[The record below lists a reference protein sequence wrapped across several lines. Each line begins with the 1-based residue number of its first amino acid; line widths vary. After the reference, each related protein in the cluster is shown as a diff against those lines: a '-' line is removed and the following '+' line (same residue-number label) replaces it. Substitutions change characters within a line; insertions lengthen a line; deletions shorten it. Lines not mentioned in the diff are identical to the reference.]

1 MYDPRRKFVTDYSKT
16 LHLPETEFPMRG
28 NLPKKEPGFVE
39 FWQQNHLYE
48 KRIEKRK
55 KEGAPTFVLHDGPP
69 YANGKIHI
77 GHALNKTLKDI
88 IVRYHHMAGN
98 ETIYVP
104 GWDTHG
110 LPIEYA
116 VLKDSGED
124 RANMTPLE
132 LRKKCLAYAKKW
144 IEIQKEDFIRMG
156 VVGDFA
162 HRYVTFDPHLEAKE
176 LEVFG
181 EMANKGYI
189 YKGKK
194 AVYWCTHCETA
205 LAEAEIEYKDRKSPS
220 IYVKYPMIDVHGL
233 QPEGVDP
240 SKVFAVI
247 WTTTPWT
254 IPASCYISVNPKF
267 TYVWVHNKA
276 ADEYYLMNKEL
287 APASLSDCKVED
299 YEFVGREMLGS
310 ELDLA
315 KFEHPLAHF
324 APETYGDRTIYVLEG
339 NHVTLDAGTG
349 CVHTAPGHGVDDFE
363 VYKTY
368 ENAGK
373 LHQPIVCPVDE
384 KGHMTAEAGEFLVGK
399 TIWEAEGPVISTLAH
414 EGRLLGKKSLHH
426 QYAHCWR
433 CKQPVIYRA
442 TDQWFASINDFRD
455 KALKAVDD
463 TRFIPSWGHDR
474 LYNMIRDR
482 QDWCISRQRS
492 WGVPIPAFY
501 CDDCGKW
508 IITPETMKKV
518 EEIVEK
524 EGTDAWWAHS
534 AEELLPEGFKCPHCG
549 GTHFHKEKDIM
560 DVWFDSGSTWNGVL
574 RYPHEESW
582 KDMSYPCDLYLE
594 GSDQHRGWFHSSL
607 LTSVAVNGHA
617 PYKAVLTH
625 GFTMD
630 GEGRKMSKSVGN
642 VVAPQDVI
650 NKYGADVMRLW
661 ISSVDYQGDVRLSDK
676 IVKSM
681 SDVYRKIRNTF
692 RYLLGNLS
700 DFDPKTD
707 SVAYADMEELDRW
720 ALLRMEQVKETV
732 LKAYDDY
739 EFHVMY
745 HAVHNFCTVDLS
757 AIYLDI
763 LKDRL
768 YTEKA
773 DSKLR
778 RSAQTAMYEILTT
791 LVRLVAPVLCFTSEE
806 VWQAL
811 PNKEE
816 REWSVHM
823 SDMPKVN
830 EAYLDKALDEKWKKR
845 LAVRSVAM
853 KALEEARQA
862 KVIGHPLDAEVI
874 VYADG
879 EAYDIVKAME
889 KELADFLLVS
899 QTHIVSGT
907 AAAPENAASNEEGT
921 VKASVAVCTL
931 AKCERCW
938 KRSADVD
945 ADPKHPGVCAR
956 CAHVLTEMGE

>member
-1 MYDPRRKFVTDYSKT
+1 MDYSKT

-98 ETIYVP
+98 EAIYVP

-144 IEIQKEDFIRMG
+144 IKIQKEDFIRMG

-299 YEFVGREMLGS
+299 YEFVGREMVGS

-862 KVIGHPLDAEVI
+862 KVIGHPLDAEVT

-907 AAAPENAASNEEGT
+907 AEAPENAASNEEGT

>member
-1 MYDPRRKFVTDYSKT
+1 MDYSKT

-132 LRKKCLAYAKKW
+132 LRRKCLAYAKKW

-373 LHQPIVCPVDE
+373 LHQPIICPVDE
-384 KGHMTAEAGEFLVGK
+384 KGHMTAEASEFLVGK
-399 TIWEAEGPVISTLAH
+399 TIWDAEGPVISTLAH

-862 KVIGHPLDAEVI
+862 KVIGHPLDAEVT

-907 AAAPENAASNEEGT
+907 ATAPENAASNEEGT

>member
-1 MYDPRRKFVTDYSKT
+1 MDYSKT

-98 ETIYVP
+98 EAIYVP

-132 LRKKCLAYAKKW
+132 LRRKCLAYAKKW

-720 ALLRMEQVKETV
+720 ALLRMEQVKEIV

-862 KVIGHPLDAEVI
+862 KVIGHPLDAEVT

-907 AAAPENAASNEEGT
+907 AEAPENAASNEEGT

>member
-1 MYDPRRKFVTDYSKT
+1 MDYSKT

-98 ETIYVP
+98 EAIYVP

-299 YEFVGREMLGS
+299 YEFVGREILGS

-455 KALKAVDD
+455 EALKAVDD

-830 EAYLDKALDEKWKKR
+830 EAYLDKELDEKWKKR

-862 KVIGHPLDAEVI
+862 KVIGHPLDAEVT

>member
-1 MYDPRRKFVTDYSKT
+1 MDYSKT

-98 ETIYVP
+98 EAIYVP

-830 EAYLDKALDEKWKKR
+830 EAYFDKELDEKWKKR

-862 KVIGHPLDAEVI
+862 KVIGHPLDAEVT

-907 AAAPENAASNEEGT
+907 ATAPENAASNEEGT

>member
-1 MYDPRRKFVTDYSKT
+1 MDYSKT

-132 LRKKCLAYAKKW
+132 LRRKCLAYAKKW

-373 LHQPIVCPVDE
+373 LHQPIICPVDE

-399 TIWEAEGPVISTLAH
+399 TIWDAEGPVISTLAH

-830 EAYLDKALDEKWKKR
+830 EAYLDKELDEKWKKR

-862 KVIGHPLDAEVI
+862 KVIGHPLDAEVT

-907 AAAPENAASNEEGT
+907 ATAPENAASNEEGT

>member
-1 MYDPRRKFVTDYSKT
+1 MDYSKT

-98 ETIYVP
+98 EAIYVP

-276 ADEYYLMNKEL
+276 ADEYYLMNKDL

-862 KVIGHPLDAEVI
+862 KVIGHPLDAEVT

-907 AAAPENAASNEEGT
+907 AEAPENAASNEEGT

>member
-1 MYDPRRKFVTDYSKT
+1 MDYSKT

-98 ETIYVP
+98 EAIYVP

-156 VVGDFA
+156 VVGDFV

-508 IITPETMKKV
+508 IITPKTMKKV

-862 KVIGHPLDAEVI
+862 KVIGHPLDAEVT

-907 AAAPENAASNEEGT
+907 AAAPENAASNEDGT

>member
-1 MYDPRRKFVTDYSKT
+1 MDYSKT

-98 ETIYVP
+98 EAIYVP

-830 EAYLDKALDEKWKKR
+830 EAYLDKELDEKWKKR

-862 KVIGHPLDAEVI
+862 KVIGHPLDAEVT

-907 AAAPENAASNEEGT
+907 AEAPENAASNEEGT

>member
-1 MYDPRRKFVTDYSKT
+1 MDYSKT

-98 ETIYVP
+98 EAIYVP

-233 QPEGVDP
+233 QPEGVDT

-287 APASLSDCKVED
+287 APASLADCKVED

-862 KVIGHPLDAEVI
+862 KVIGHPLDAEVT

-945 ADPKHPGVCAR
+945 VDPKHPGVCAR

>member
-1 MYDPRRKFVTDYSKT
+1 MDYSKT

-98 ETIYVP
+98 EAIYVP

-823 SDMPKVN
+823 SDMPKAN
-830 EAYLDKALDEKWKKR
+830 EAYLDKELDEKWKKR

-862 KVIGHPLDAEVI
+862 KVIGHPLDAEVT

-907 AAAPENAASNEEGT
+907 ATAPENAASNEEGT

>member
-1 MYDPRRKFVTDYSKT
+1 MDYSKT

-98 ETIYVP
+98 EAIYVP

-455 KALKAVDD
+455 EALKAVDD

-862 KVIGHPLDAEVI
+862 KVIGHPLDAEVT

-907 AAAPENAASNEEGT
+907 ATAPENAASNEEGT

-956 CAHVLTEMGE
+956 CAHVLTEMGK

>member
-1 MYDPRRKFVTDYSKT
+1 MDYSKT

-98 ETIYVP
+98 EAIYVP

-310 ELDLA
+310 ELDLST
-315 KFEHPLAHF
+315 FEHPLAHF

-368 ENAGK
+368 ENVGK

-582 KDMSYPCDLYLE
+582 KDMAYPCDLYLE

-862 KVIGHPLDAEVI
+862 KVIGHPLDAEVT

>member
-1 MYDPRRKFVTDYSKT
+1 MDYSKT

-98 ETIYVP
+98 EAIYVP

-455 KALKAVDD
+455 EALKAVDD

-862 KVIGHPLDAEVI
+862 KVIGHPLDAEVT

-907 AAAPENAASNEEGT
+907 ATAPENAASNEEGT

>member
-1 MYDPRRKFVTDYSKT
+1 MDYSKT

-98 ETIYVP
+98 EAIYVP

-132 LRKKCLAYAKKW
+132 LRRKCLAYAKKW

-582 KDMSYPCDLYLE
+582 EDMSYPCDLYLE

-830 EAYLDKALDEKWKKR
+830 EAYLDKELDEKWKKR

-862 KVIGHPLDAEVI
+862 KVIGHPLDAEVT

-921 VKASVAVCTL
+921 VKASVSVCTL

>member
-1 MYDPRRKFVTDYSKT
+1 MDYSKT

-98 ETIYVP
+98 EAIYVP

-132 LRKKCLAYAKKW
+132 LRKKCLAYAKEW

-455 KALKAVDD
+455 EALKAVDD

-862 KVIGHPLDAEVI
+862 KVIGHPLDAEVT

-907 AAAPENAASNEEGT
+907 ATAPENAASNEEGT

>member
-1 MYDPRRKFVTDYSKT
+1 MDYSKT

-98 ETIYVP
+98 EAIYVP

-862 KVIGHPLDAEVI
+862 KVFGHPLDAEVT

>member
-1 MYDPRRKFVTDYSKT
+1 MDYSKT

-132 LRKKCLAYAKKW
+132 LRRKCLAYAKKW

-267 TYVWVHNKA
+267 TYVWVHNKT

-582 KDMSYPCDLYLE
+582 KDMAYPCDLYLE

-862 KVIGHPLDAEVI
+862 KVIGHPLDAEVT

-899 QTHIVSGT
+899 QTHIVEGT
-907 AAAPENAASNEEGT
+907 ATAPENTASNEEGT

>member
-1 MYDPRRKFVTDYSKT
+1 MDYSKT

-98 ETIYVP
+98 EAIYVP

-310 ELDLA
+310 EFDLA

-574 RYPHEESW
+574 RYPNEESW

-862 KVIGHPLDAEVI
+862 KVIGHPLDAEVT

>member
-1 MYDPRRKFVTDYSKT
+1 MDYSKT

-98 ETIYVP
+98 EAIYVP

-455 KALKAVDD
+455 EALKAVDD

-830 EAYLDKALDEKWKKR
+830 EAYLDKELDEKWKKR

>member
-1 MYDPRRKFVTDYSKT
+1 MDYSKT

-98 ETIYVP
+98 EAIYVP

-144 IEIQKEDFIRMG
+144 IKIQKEDFIRMG

-534 AEELLPEGFKCPHCG
+534 AEDLLPEGFKCPHCG

-830 EAYLDKALDEKWKKR
+830 EAYLDKELDEKWKKR

-862 KVIGHPLDAEVI
+862 KVIGHPLDAEVT

>member
-1 MYDPRRKFVTDYSKT
+1 MDYSKT

-276 ADEYYLMNKEL
+276 ADEYYLMNKDL

-455 KALKAVDD
+455 EALKAVDD

-862 KVIGHPLDAEVI
+862 KVIGHPLDAEVT

>member
-1 MYDPRRKFVTDYSKT
+1 MDYSKT

-98 ETIYVP
+98 EAIYVP

-276 ADEYYLMNKEL
+276 ADEYYLMNKDL

-534 AEELLPEGFKCPHCG
+534 VEELLPEGFKCPHCG

-830 EAYLDKALDEKWKKR
+830 EAYLDKELDEKWKKR

-862 KVIGHPLDAEVI
+862 KVIGHPLDAEVT

-899 QTHIVSGT
+899 QTHIVEGT
-907 AAAPENAASNEEGT
+907 AAAPKNAASNEEGT

>member
-1 MYDPRRKFVTDYSKT
+1 MDYSKT

-98 ETIYVP
+98 EAIYVP

-830 EAYLDKALDEKWKKR
+830 EAYLDKELDEKWKKR

-862 KVIGHPLDAEVI
+862 KVIGHPLDAEVT

-907 AAAPENAASNEEGT
+907 ATAPENAASNEEGT
-921 VKASVAVCTL
+921 VKSSVAVCTL

>member
-1 MYDPRRKFVTDYSKT
+1 MDYSKT

-830 EAYLDKALDEKWKKR
+830 EAYLDKELDEKWKKR

-862 KVIGHPLDAEVI
+862 KVIGHPLDAEVT

-907 AAAPENAASNEEGT
+907 ATAPENAASNEEGT

-938 KRSADVD
+938 KRSSDVD

>member
-1 MYDPRRKFVTDYSKT
+1 MDYSKT

-132 LRKKCLAYAKKW
+132 LRRKCLAYAKKW

-267 TYVWVHNKA
+267 TYVWVHNKT

-582 KDMSYPCDLYLE
+582 KDMAYPCDLYLE

-862 KVIGHPLDAEVI
+862 KVIGHPLDAEVT

-879 EAYDIVKAME
+879 EAYDIVKAMK

-921 VKASVAVCTL
+921 VKVSVAVCTL

>member
-1 MYDPRRKFVTDYSKT
+1 MDYSKT

-98 ETIYVP
+98 EAIYVP

-132 LRKKCLAYAKKW
+132 LRRKCLAYAKKW

-534 AEELLPEGFKCPHCG
+534 AEELLREGFKCPHCG

-862 KVIGHPLDAEVI
+862 KVIGHPLDAEVT

>member
-1 MYDPRRKFVTDYSKT
+1 MDYSKT

-98 ETIYVP
+98 EAIYVP

-720 ALLRMEQVKETV
+720 ELLRMEQVKETV

-862 KVIGHPLDAEVI
+862 KVIGHPLDAEVT

-907 AAAPENAASNEEGT
+907 AAAPEKAASNEEGT

>member
-1 MYDPRRKFVTDYSKT
+1 MDYSKT

-98 ETIYVP
+98 EAIYVP

-132 LRKKCLAYAKKW
+132 LRRKCLAYAKKW

-276 ADEYYLMNKEL
+276 ADEYYFMNKEL

-853 KALEEARQA
+853 KALEEARQV
-862 KVIGHPLDAEVI
+862 KVIGHPLDAEVT

>member
-1 MYDPRRKFVTDYSKT
+1 MDYSKT

-98 ETIYVP
+98 EAIYVP

-132 LRKKCLAYAKKW
+132 LRRKCLAYAKKW

-862 KVIGHPLDAEVI
+862 KVIGHPLDAEVT

-899 QTHIVSGT
+899 QTHIVEDT

-921 VKASVAVCTL
+921 VKASVTVCTL

>member
-1 MYDPRRKFVTDYSKT
+1 MDYSKT

-98 ETIYVP
+98 EAIYVP

-455 KALKAVDD
+455 EALKAVDD

-830 EAYLDKALDEKWKKR
+830 EAYLDKELDEKWKKR

-862 KVIGHPLDAEVI
+862 KVIGHPLDAEVT

-921 VKASVAVCTL
+921 VKASDAVCTL

>member
-1 MYDPRRKFVTDYSKT
+1 MDYSKT

-98 ETIYVP
+98 EAIYVP

-132 LRKKCLAYAKKW
+132 LRRKCLAYAKKW

-240 SKVFAVI
+240 SRVFAVI

-534 AEELLPEGFKCPHCG
+534 AEELLPEGFQCPHCG

-574 RYPHEESW
+574 RDPHEESW

-862 KVIGHPLDAEVI
+862 KVIGHPLDAEVT

-907 AAAPENAASNEEGT
+907 ATAPENAASNEEGT

>member
-1 MYDPRRKFVTDYSKT
+1 MDYSKT

-98 ETIYVP
+98 EAIYVP

-276 ADEYYLMNKEL
+276 ADEYYLMNKDL

-455 KALKAVDD
+455 EALKAVDD

-830 EAYLDKALDEKWKKR
+830 EAYLDKELDEKWKKR

-862 KVIGHPLDAEVI
+862 KVIGHPLDAEVT

>member
-1 MYDPRRKFVTDYSKT
+1 MDYSKT

-132 LRKKCLAYAKKW
+132 LRRKCLAYAKKW

-707 SVAYADMEELDRW
+707 SVAYADMEELDCW

-830 EAYLDKALDEKWKKR
+830 EAYLDKELDEKWKKR

-862 KVIGHPLDAEVI
+862 KVIGHPLDAEVT

-907 AAAPENAASNEEGT
+907 ATAPENAASNEEGT

>member
-1 MYDPRRKFVTDYSKT
+1 MDYSKT

-98 ETIYVP
+98 EAIYVP

-276 ADEYYLMNKEL
+276 ADEYYLMNKDL

-862 KVIGHPLDAEVI
+862 KVIGHPLDAEVT

-889 KELADFLLVS
+889 KELVDFLLVS

>member
-1 MYDPRRKFVTDYSKT
+1 MDYSKT

-55 KEGAPTFVLHDGPP
+55 KEGAPTFILHDGPP

-98 ETIYVP
+98 EAIYVP

-132 LRKKCLAYAKKW
+132 LRRKCLAYAKKW

-534 AEELLPEGFKCPHCG
+534 AEKLLPEGFKCPHCG

-862 KVIGHPLDAEVI
+862 KVIGHPLDAEVT

-938 KRSADVD
+938 KRSSDVD